1 MKISKEI
8 KTGVIALLAIG
19 LLVTGVNFLKGKN
32 FLGGDTIYY
41 AYFPNSG
48 GLAPAS
54 SVVLNGVPIGKVLS
68 IENVHTK
75 NPNKLVR
82 MKFTIADASI
92 KIPKG
97 STLEVGSLDLL
108 TKGLIL
114 VYPSEISSGYLK
126 PGQSMMGTVAIDMFD
141 QVKMYADPITSKL
154 QGMMSKVD
162 GLVTSFSS
170 FWDTTATSEIQGSM
184 EELKI
189 AIKRFGNVADQVEG
203 LITDERVK
211 FGRIMANV
219 ESISG
224 NIKLSNDKLTS
235 IIGNTKKLTDDFVTA
250 DFKNV
255 IGDAQSTIKK
265 LNNVLDDATK
275 GTGTLGKLLKD
286 DALFNE
292 LVETNKDL
300 QSLVTDLEA
309 HPERY
314 IHFSLIGRK
323 SKGLH
328 LTAEE
333 EKELHIILDST
344 KTSN

>member
-8 KTGVIALLAIG
+8 KTGVIALFAIG
-19 LLVTGVNFLKGKN
+19 LLVTGVNFLKGRN
-32 FLGGDTIYY
+32 FFGGDTIYY

-54 SVVLNGVPIGKVLS
+54 SVVLNGVPIGKVLE
-68 IENVHTK
+68 IENVHTT

-82 MKFTIADASI
+82 MKFTVQDESI

-108 TKGLIL
+108 TKGMIL
-114 VYPSEISSGYLK
+114 VYPQNMNNGYHK
-126 PGQSMMGTVAIDMFD
+126 PGDYLMGTVEIDMIN
-141 QVKMYADPITSKL
+141 QVKVYADPITKKL
-154 QGMMSKVD
+154 QGMMGKVD
-162 GLVTSFSS
+162 DLVTSFSS
-170 FWDTTATSEIQGSM
+170 FWDTTATSELQGSM
-184 EELKI
+184 EELKV
-189 AIKRFGNVADQVEG
+189 AIKRFGNVAEQVEG
-203 LITDERVK
+203 LISEERVK
-211 FGRIMANV
+211 FNHIMSNV
-219 ESISG
+219 ESISN
-224 NIKLSNDKLTS
+224 NIKLSNDKITS
-235 IIGNTKKLTDDFVTA
+235 IIGNAKKITDDFVTS

-255 IGDAQSTIKK
+255 IGDAQQTIKK
-265 LNNVLDDATK
+265 LNNVLDDASK

-286 DALFNE
+286 DSLFNE
-292 LVETNKDL
+292 LVKTNKDL

-314 IHFSLIGRK
+314 VHISLIGRK

-333 EKELHIILDST
+333 EKELHIILDSNSV
-344 KTSN
+344 K

>member
-8 KTGVIALLAIG
+8 KTGAIALLAIG

-32 FLGGDTIYY
+32 FFGGDTIYY

-54 SVVLNGVPIGKVLS
+54 SVVLNGVPIGKVIT

-82 MKFTIADASI
+82 IKFTVSDTKI

-97 STLEVGSLDLL
+97 SSLEIGSLDLL

-114 VYPSEISSGYLK
+114 VYPNDISQGYLK
-126 PGQSMMGTVAIDMFD
+126 PGGSLMGTVAVDMFS
-141 QVKMYADPITSKL
+141 QVKIYADPIKAKL

-162 GLVTSFSS
+162 NLVTSFSS
-170 FWDTTATSEIQGSM
+170 FWDTTATSELQGSM

-189 AIKRFGNVADQVEG
+189 AVKRFGNVAEQVEV
-203 LITDERVK
+203 LISDERLK
-211 FGRIMANV
+211 FSRIMANV

-235 IIGNTKKLTDDFVTA
+235 IIGNTKKITDDFVTA

-255 IGDAQSTIKK
+255 IGDAQQTIKK
-265 LNNVLDDATK
+265 LNNMLDDAAK
-275 GTGTLGKLLKD
+275 GSGTLGKLIKD

>member
-8 KTGVIALLAIG
+8 KTGIIALLAIG
-19 LLVTGVNFLKGKN
+19 LLVTGVNFLKGRN
-32 FLGGDTIYY
+32 FLGGDNIYY

-54 SVVLNGVPIGKVLS
+54 SVVLNGVPVGKVLE
-68 IENVHTK
+68 IENIITK
-75 NPNKLVR
+75 DPNKLVR
-82 MKFTIADASI
+82 VKFTIQNKKI
-92 KIPKG
+92 KIPKEA
-97 STLEVGSLDLL
+97 TLEVASLDLL

-114 VYPSEISSGYLK
+114 MYPSDLKKGYLK
-126 PGQSMMGTVAIDMFD
+126 PGGFLMGTVATDMFD
-141 QVKMYADPITSKL
+141 QVKMYADPIKSKL

-162 GLVTSFSS
+162 DLVTSFSS
-170 FWDTTATSEIQGSM
+170 FWDTTATSELQGSM
-184 EELKI
+184 EELKV
-189 AIKRFGNVADQVEG
+189 AIKRFGNVAEQVEG
-203 LITDERVK
+203 LISEERVK
-211 FGRIMANV
+211 FNHIMANV
-219 ESISG
+219 ESISN
-224 NIKLSNDKLTS
+224 NIKLSNDKITG
-235 IIGNTKKLTDDFVTA
+235 IIGNTKKITDDFVTS

-255 IGDAQSTIKK
+255 IGDAQQTIKK
-265 LNNVLDDATK
+265 LNNILEDANK
-275 GTGTLGKLLKD
+275 GSGTLGKLLKD

-292 LVETNKDL
+292 LINTNKDL

-333 EKELHIILDST
+333 EKELHLLLDS
-344 KTSN
+344 NDIR

>member
-8 KTGVIALLAIG
+8 KTGIISLLAIG
-19 LLVTGVNFLKGKN
+19 LLVTGVNFLKGRN
-32 FLGGDTIYY
+32 FFGGDTIYY

-54 SVVLNGVPIGKVLS
+54 SVVLNGVPVGKVLG
-68 IENVHTK
+68 IENVATK
-75 NPNKLVR
+75 NPKKLVR
-82 MKFTIADASI
+82 VKFTIQDKKI
-92 KIPKG
+92 KIPKEA
-97 STLEVGSLDLL
+97 TLEIGSLDLL

-114 VYPSEISSGYLK
+114 VYPSDLKKGYLK
-126 PGQSMMGTVAIDMFD
+126 SGGYLMGTVATDMFD
-141 QVKMYADPITSKL
+141 QVKMYADPIKTKL

-162 GLVTSFSS
+162 DLVTSFSS

-184 EELKI
+184 EELKV
-189 AIKRFGNVADQVEG
+189 AIKRFGNVAEQVEG
-203 LITDERVK
+203 LIAEERLK
-211 FGRIMANV
+211 FNHIMANV
-219 ESISG
+219 ESISN
-224 NIKLSNDKLTS
+224 NIKLSNDKITG
-235 IIGNTKKLTDDFVTA
+235 IIGNTKKITDDFVTS

-255 IGDAQSTIKK
+255 IGDAQQTIKK
-265 LNNVLDDATK
+265 LNNILEDANK
-275 GTGTLGKLLKD
+275 GSGTLGKLLKD

-292 LVETNKDL
+292 LVNTNKDL

-328 LTAEE
+328 LTTDD
-333 EKELHIILDST
+333 EKELHLILDS
-344 KTSN
+344 NDIR